1 VIKLAAAQGSRS
13 LELRGRVAE
22 VSKSLI
28 PRVVIYSVDCGDV
41 RIRFDTLSDLLKL
54 NVGDEVTI
62 TVGKEKPDYVRGED
76 YVAWGY
82 VVSLRSRDKVG
93 KVVISLWGYIVVLE
107 TTNAEILKL
116 FNYMDRV
123 YFKVSRLGTSAGT

>member
-1 VIKLAAAQGSRS
+1 VVALVAVQSPS
-13 LELRGRVAE
+13 YLELRGRVTE

-41 RIRFDTLSDLLKL
+41 RVRFDALSELLRL
-54 NVGDEVTI
+54 NTGDEVVI
-62 TVGKEKPDYVRGED
+62 TVGKEKPNYTKGVD

-82 VVSLRSRDKVG
+82 VVGLRSGDGVG
-93 KVVISLWGYIVVLE
+93 KVIISLWGYVVILE
-107 TTNAEILKL
+107 SANTELLKL

-123 YFKVSRLGTSAGT
+123 YFKVSKSGT